1 MHGNTLPTQAGQVTS
16 TLAEHVA
23 EIRRLYKRVTS
34 DIIEIGRR
42 LTDCQGIVGHGH
54 WHDWLKAEFGWSDS
68 SALNFMRVYDMS
80 KSANFTDLGIPFSA
94 LYLLAAPYTPEKTR
108 TEIIERAKA
117 GESVS
122 VADVKDAIADAKG
135 RKQPARKKAK
145 LAVSATTMPVETVI
159 TSDQADEPTAID
171 TTEPTVSTTMAP
183 AAGDLTVEEL
193 AAALEKVGA
202 KKLIAALELV
212 PEVNAAVV
220 KHVLRQHKRPLI
232 NKEMTNALRAGVGT
246 NEPAANQLA
255 ISKIKMKIDRLGLDR
270 NDVSIVIRKPLS
282 DAPRESES
290 DESAPYR
297 QGASRLIPAG
307 NGVDADTSADQMK
320 AAHASAERPQHQIPD
335 DLSVPE
341 FLRRGT

>member
-1 MHGNTLPTQAGQVTS
+1 MHGNTLPTRAGQVTS

-135 RKQPARKKAK
+135 RKQPARKKAAAKPAVASDADQVERDRKACVALYQKVKDADREKAQWLADHPHAAAGLGPTIARDWDEAERAFETLTAHTVAQVAQVISPSKAALVVEIADYFTALAAK
-145 LAVSATTMPVETVI
+145 LAP
-159 TSDQADEPTAID
+159 
-171 TTEPTVSTTMAP
+171 
-183 AAGDLTVEEL
+183 
-193 AAALEKVGA
+193 
-202 KKLIAALELV
+202 
-212 PEVNAAVV
+212 
-220 KHVLRQHKRPLI
+220 H
-232 NKEMTNALRAGVGT
+232 
-246 NEPAANQLA
+246 
-255 ISKIKMKIDRLGLDR
+255 
-270 NDVSIVIRKPLS
+270 
-282 DAPRESES
+282 
-290 DESAPYR
+290 
-297 QGASRLIPAG
+297 PAG
-307 NGVDADTSADQMK
+307 NGEAPIAGDDLL
-320 AAHASAERPQHQIPD
+320 IPA
-335 DLSVPE
+335 DLSVPG
-341 FLRRGT
+341 FLKRTPMGATS